1 MEKIK
6 AFRGSLTSD
15 FLNQISE
22 FASQTDVTA
31 KSIGGGIVRTSFDTI
46 ITIGFTEEPN
56 TKKIIIET
64 IQAGNAKEAW
74 FDRLQDRL
82 TEIVDSHDNII
93 CHEILI
99 DEKFDIYVLI
109 MKVV

>member
-31 KSIGGGIVRTSFDTI
+31 KSIGGGIVHNAFDTI
-46 ITIGFTEEPN
+46 ITIGFTNEPN
-56 TKKIIIET
+56 SKKIVIEAL
-64 IQAGNAKEAW
+64 QAGNAKKSR
-74 FDRLQDRL
+74 FDELQDRL